1 MMLTLKSRAGIGVK
15 RLMWIMHRTLGR
27 WPSLE
32 PTKNNLQQKKKVKKQ
47 LKPDFKKGFSK
58 VVGIVLA
65 VLVFTDLEAA
75 MMEELRPP

>member
-1 MMLTLKSRAGIGVK
+1 MALSGTNEKQPAA
-15 RLMWIMHRTLGR
+15 
-27 WPSLE
+27 E
-32 PTKNNLQQKKKVKKQ
+32 KKKVKKQ

>member
-32 PTKNNLQQKKKVKKQ
+32 PTKNNLQQKKKGKKTVK
-47 LKPDFKKGFSK
+47 
-58 VVGIVLA
+58 
-65 VLVFTDLEAA
+65 T
-75 MMEELRPP
+75 